1 MPKVSVQFCNFSS
14 AVAAKLGE
22 NTNWYPAQM
31 LPAKLGDRIEIDVT
45 ASATAGANRP
55 VNVAG
60 DGFTH
65 AICIPLDG
73 QVLVSVGQDPTAD
86 QSSRL
91 LPLSGLEYAV
101 LVPEGHKLSFVTR
114 S

>member
-14 AVAAKLGE
+14 SVAAIADDRL
-22 NTNWYPAQM
+22 NFYPAQM
-31 LPAKLGDRIEIDVT
+31 LPAKLGDRLELDVT
-45 ASATAGANRP
+45 SVATSGSNRP
-55 VNVAG
+55 VKEAAE
-60 DGFTH
+60 GFTH

-73 QVLVSVGQDPTAD
+73 QVLVAVGADPTAD

-91 LPLSGLEYAV
+91 LALSGLEYV
-101 LVPEGHKLSFVTR
+101 VHVPDDHMLSFVMR